1 MNFTEGKLSAVTK
14 LYEFWV
20 GTYYEGPLL
29 KFEYKTGQ
37 DPTIVAQQ
45 FIDNNGLQQSSLR
58 KIVNH
63 LLENIPE
70 ENQYNNIDEPII
82 LLSSNGSF
90 FIIYTVAVVILVIS
104 LVVGWKLP
112 DLIAGNSEARG
123 SYREND
129 SDEKL
134 SYVKPRKRFL
144 PKVMT
149 RKLNKNK
156 KDEQEYYSAEMSG
169 SFSGTFN
176 DSMYQEEVYKAKEK
190 CDNAVGE
197 AEQQF
202 KQDSEMLDKKFA
214 HYKAKK
220 SYNRAKKE
228 ADDKFN
234 EDFKVAEEKRTKGMK
249 MAKKK
254 FTFRKKKINE
264 GDLNKT
270 KEEELNTIEY
280 NKIKKEPKTI
290 LNSKIKEEQKNID
303 NNEIK
308 EEPNFFEYNK
318 IKEEPNFFEYNRIK
332 EQPKTIDNNK
342 IIDEVK
348 IVVDDKI
355 LDKRAEVSSND
366 QNKVDNLEINHEKKG
381 ARNVLS
387 FFQIFKKKSTTLQ
400 QNESTT
406 LLKIQVNNSTTHQ
419 ESNSESKTQ
428 NAN

>member
-1 MNFTEGKLSAVTK
+1 MNYTEEKLSAVTK

-280 NKIKKEPKTI
+280 NKIKEEP
-290 LNSKIKEEQKNID
+290 NFFGYSKIKEEEKNI
-303 NNEIK
+303 
-308 EEPNFFEYNK
+308 
-318 IKEEPNFFEYNRIK
+318 EYNRIK
-332 EQPKTIDNNK
+332 EEPKTIDNNK
-342 IIDEVK
+342 IKEEVK
-348 IVVDDKI
+348 IEVEDKI
-355 LDKRAEVSSND
+355 LDKRAELSSND
-366 QNKVDNLEINHEKKG
+366 QSKVDNLEINHEKKG